1 MSANAN
7 SGSSPPVLT
16 CRLTT
21 AAVSLTPAERRAH
34 AARVTAQR
42 HHRSFFLCVCLSS
55 KGIFKCRT
63 ASGAAWSR
71 VHKLSRFS
79 YSRRW
84 VVRSQ
89 ECLNMLLIRICD
101 KWSHSGGAQSQR
113 FLFCLFFYLT
123 AGRDKFA
130 VCDNMNACKRCIVPL
145 YHVCWIKS
153 TSLSYYLDATVGTE
167 GCLLTRLLGKWCLME
182 QLSKQWIVRD
192 AQYAEDSAGQRFKK
206 KRLLKW

>member
-1 MSANAN
+1 MSANVN

-21 AAVSLTPAERRAH
+21 AAVSCTPAERRAH

-42 HHRSFFLCVCLSS
+42 HHRTFFYVCVCLRRGFSS
-55 KGIFKCRT
+55 AEQRLELLEAECTNWAG
-63 ASGAAWSR
+63 SR
-71 VHKLSRFS
+71 IRV
-79 YSRRW
+79 RRW
-84 VVRSQ
+84 VVRKQ

-145 YHVCWIKS
+145 YHICWIKS
-153 TSLSYYLDATVGTE
+153 TSLSYYLDATVGTA
-167 GCLLTRLLGKWCLME
+167 RLSAYKTVRKVVLNGTIIQAVNCTGRAIRDCA
-182 QLSKQWIVRD
+182 SRPVRD
-192 AQYAEDSAGQRFKK
+192 
-206 KRLLKW
+206 LK

>member
-42 HHRSFFLCVCLSS
+42 HHRSFFFYVCVCLRRGFSS
-55 KGIFKCRT
+55 AEQRLELLEAECTNWAG
-63 ASGAAWSR
+63 SR
-71 VHKLSRFS
+71 IRV
-79 YSRRW
+79 RRW

-113 FLFCLFFYLT
+113 FLFCFCFLLN
-123 AGRDKFA
+123 GRPWQVRCLWQYECMQALHCAVIPRLLDKVNFPKLLSRCYRRHSQA
-130 VCDNMNACKRCIVPL
+130 VCLQD
-145 YHVCWIKS
+145 
-153 TSLSYYLDATVGTE
+153 
-167 GCLLTRLLGKWCLME
+167 
-182 QLSKQWIVRD
+182 
-192 AQYAEDSAGQRFKK
+192 F
-206 KRLLKW
+206 